1 MFNRNEYQIEYRKKN
16 LKRVSLELPIK
27 DYEKIKQHTE
37 NTSESINGFIKR
49 AINETM
55 ERDVSESSKTP
66 SVSSTPGFP
75 EVSSA
80 PSE

>member
-55 ERDVSESSKTP
+55 ERDNSGSSED
-66 SVSSTPGFP
+66 
-75 EVSSA
+75 SSA